1 MDKYIVK
8 RCEVQISGK
17 VHELE
22 KITKDDVLDHYFSS
36 DYSCDE
42 SEVSNLDDAKVI
54 FENECKK
61 TCCQTIMNVWV
72 NKVLYA
78 DVVELIKVE
87 YDEDGTELNWST
99 MDIFVNWNED

>member
-17 VHELE
+17 LHELE
-22 KITKDDVLDHYFSS
+22 KITKDDVLDTYFAG
-36 DYSCDE
+36 DYSGDE
-42 SEVSNLDDAKVI
+42 SEANTYAVANVMFGA
-54 FENECKK
+54 ECKK
-61 TCCQTIMNVWV
+61 THSQTITDAWV
-72 NKVLYA
+72 GKVLYA
-78 DVVELIKVE
+78 SVVELIKVE